1 MRFLSILCLRLKK
14 PEKNLC
20 NHTIGGESIC
30 FLQEKSQR
38 ERLPLAFSK
47 VACHASFLMWNI
59 LRRMKPQ
66 NFEPFT
72 TTTFIAKTSQLC
84 SAPQERDSQYHQYDR
99 HHKHD
104 QTDRAEARANKA
116 QAKCDGTLPHLRA
129 NCTFTAFPSAPH
141 FPSPRFPY
149 VYQRQCFFCSAVV
162 TVYTQ
167 GTVLVPEKIHG
178 NGQTCWM
185 AMALWLWLHITSGLS
200 GKNKPAH
207 RPNTKANVRA
217 LRHFSMNS
225 IQSVIYG

>member
-167 GTVLVPEKIHG
+167 GTVLVPEKYIG
-178 NGQTCWM
+178 TGKPFVQQYSATIRCQL
-185 AMALWLWLHITSGLS
+185 ADSQI
-200 GKNKPAH
+200 KNKPAH
-207 RPNTKANVRA
+207 RPNAKANVRA
-217 LRHFSMNS
+217 SRYSSMNF

>member
-149 VYQRQCFFCSAVV
+149 VYQRQHFFCSAVV

-167 GTVLVPEKIHG
+167 GTVLVPEKYIGTGKPVGWQWHCG
-178 NGQTCWM
+178 YGYTLLAASREKISPHTGQ
-185 AMALWLWLHITSGLS
+185 IR
-200 GKNKPAH
+200 
-207 RPNTKANVRA
+207 RP
-217 LRHFSMNS
+217 M
-225 IQSVIYG
+225 YGRCAIFL

>member
-1 MRFLSILCLRLKK
+1 M
-14 PEKNLC
+14 
-20 NHTIGGESIC
+20 
-30 FLQEKSQR
+30 
-38 ERLPLAFSK
+38 AFSK
-47 VACHASFLMWNI
+47 IACHASFLMWNI

-116 QAKCDGTLPHLRA
+116 QAKCDGTLPYLRA

-167 GTVLVPEKIHG
+167 GTVLVPEKYIGTGKPFGWQWHCG
-178 NGQTCWM
+178 YGYTLQARTPAKYEGQCTGVAPFFYEFHSICD
-185 AMALWLWLHITSGLS
+185 LWLIYNSKHFPLMDG
-200 GKNKPAH
+200 H
-207 RPNTKANVRA
+207 RR
-217 LRHFSMNS
+217 L
-225 IQSVIYG
+225 IG

>member
-1 MRFLSILCLRLKK
+1 M
-14 PEKNLC
+14 
-20 NHTIGGESIC
+20 
-30 FLQEKSQR
+30 
-38 ERLPLAFSK
+38 AFSK
-47 VACHASFLMWNI
+47 IACHASFLMWNI

-116 QAKCDGTLPHLRA
+116 QAKCDGTLPYLRA

-167 GTVLVPEKIHG
+167 GTVLVPEKYIGTGKPFGWQWHCG
-178 NGQTCWM
+178 YGYTLLAASREKISPHTGQ
-185 AMALWLWLHITSGLS
+185 IR
-200 GKNKPAH
+200 
-207 RPNTKANVRA
+207 RP
-217 LRHFSMNS
+217 M
-225 IQSVIYG
+225 YGRCAIFL

>member
-149 VYQRQCFFCSAVV
+149 VYQRQRFFCSAVV
-162 TVYTQ
+162 TVYTE
-167 GTVLVPEKIHG
+167 GTVSVPRKVHRNGHTLVQQYSAIIRC
-178 NGQTCWM
+178 QL
-185 AMALWLWLHITSGLS
+185 AASQI
-200 GKNKPAH
+200 KNKPAH
-207 RPNTKANVRA
+207 RPNAKASVRA
-217 LRHFSMNS
+217 SHHFPMKF
-225 IQSVIYG
+225 IESVIYG

>member
-1 MRFLSILCLRLKK
+1 M
-14 PEKNLC
+14 
-20 NHTIGGESIC
+20 
-30 FLQEKSQR
+30 
-38 ERLPLAFSK
+38 AFSK

-167 GTVLVPEKIHG
+167 GTVLVPEKYIG
-178 NGQTCWM
+178 TGKPFVQQYSATIRCQL
-185 AMALWLWLHITSGLS
+185 ADSQI
-200 GKNKPAH
+200 KNKPAH
-207 RPNTKANVRA
+207 RPNAKANVRA
-217 LRHFSMNS
+217 SRYSSMNF